1 MIWRKEIMIF
11 LFRRTQ
17 LVDPNSTRNGGLHLE
32 LMDVDFDKIPNYYTF
47 YTYQIMA
54 IIDHCPKLEP

>member
-1 MIWRKEIMIF
+1 MIF